1 MKRWWFVAS
10 APLLAFLALG
20 ASVGAA
26 EEKGPKK
33 DAVIR
38 DAASEPG
45 VAGKKPPLTGPA
57 VFKLDE
63 VPAFGKEEGAAGSP
77 GRYLGGQYVQCST
90 QPSKQVK
97 RYPKLNSKK
106 PLYGSVVLDGSFV
119 DPSVGTVFR
128 FVLDQSGDAPLA
140 ESGEPEAVKSSSLL
154 AALARALTGEKAESP
169 QPKPP
174 EPVRYDRLCFDLNRD
189 LDLTND
195 RVLTP
200 AKEPPFPPSPYEGPI
215 FGDLVVP
222 MDFGPGLGTRP
233 VRLIPRL
240 RVFGPDRAYVEFV
253 PTVACKGKIR
263 IGKDQYTVCLSQ
275 TQMIS
280 GRFDRP
286 LVDLEITPIGGP
298 APSRRSFSSIWL
310 CAMREFDGRLYT
322 FSATPLGDELT
333 VKPYEGEYGI
343 LRVGPGGRAITK
355 LGVLG
360 ELVSKDALVSVG
372 KMTMPPPEELPR
384 EHRLPVGDY
393 APVRLALDYGR
404 LKMSVQALTLASSQP
419 AEEGEARPP
428 AVYAIQIR
436 KDKPFVFELSG
447 KPAVVFTGPR
457 KSRTFKPGE
466 EVKIEAVL
474 AEPSLGVMIAGLF
487 DGSRKRGEIKIH
499 DGGKEI
505 ALPDYER
512 LDPTVVIRSSGGTQ
526 VAEGKMPFG

>member
-1 MKRWWFVAS
+1 MNRCWLVVSPA
-10 APLLAFLALG
+10 ALVFLALG

-33 DAVIR
+33 DAAIE
-38 DAASEPG
+38 DAASKAGP
-45 VAGKKPPLTGPA
+45 AGKSPALTGPA

-63 VPAFGKEEGAAGSP
+63 VPVFGKEEGAAGSP
-77 GRYLGGQYVQCST
+77 GRYPGGQYVQCST

-106 PLYGSVVLDGSFV
+106 PLYGSVVFDGSFV
-119 DPSVGTVFR
+119 DPSVGTVFH

-140 ESGEPEAVKSSSLL
+140 ESGKPEAAKSNSLL
-154 AALARALTGEKAESP
+154 ATLARALSGEK
-169 QPKPP
+169 P
-174 EPVRYDRLCFDLNRD
+174 EPVPYDRLYFDINRD

-195 RVLTP
+195 RVLKP

-215 FGDLVVP
+215 FEDLVVP
-222 MDFGPGLGTRP
+222 MDFGPGLGMRP

-240 RVFGPDRAYVEFV
+240 RVLGPDLAYVEFV
-253 PTVACKGKIR
+253 PTVARKGKIR
-263 IGKDQYTVCLSQ
+263 IGKEEYTACLSQ

-286 LVDLEITPIGGP
+286 LVDLELKPVSGP
-298 APSRRSFSSIWL
+298 APSRRSSFSSIWL
-310 CAMREFDGRLYT
+310 CAKREFDGRLYT

-343 LRVGPGGRAITK
+343 LQVGPGGRAITK
-355 LGVLG
+355 LGMLG

-372 KMTMPPPEELPR
+372 KMTLPPPEELPR

-393 APVRLALDYGR
+393 TPVRLALDYGR
-404 LKMSVQALTLASSQP
+404 LKVSIQASTLAFSQP
-419 AEEGEARPP
+419 ADEGEARPP
-428 AVYAIQIR
+428 AVYAIRIR

-447 KPAVVFTGPR
+447 KPAVMFTGPR
-457 KSRTFKPGE
+457 KNQTFKPGD

-487 DGSRKRGEIKIH
+487 DASRKRGEIKIH

-505 ALPDYER
+505 AMPDYER
-512 LDPTVVIRSSGGTQ
+512 LDPTVVIRSPAGTQ